1 MCDKLQ
7 KVYSIIGFAQKAGKV
22 SSGVMA
28 AKSSIIRRKAHLVI
42 MSDDIAAN
50 TRESLISLCEK
61 QGVPFIF
68 LDNKYDLGTCLGK
81 AYRVAVT
88 INDKN
93 MAQAI
98 MEAIKG
104 MGDEAKSMGVFKWP
118 K

>member
-1 MCDKLQ
+1 MQ
-7 KVYSIIGFAQKAGKV
+7 KIYSIIGFAQKAGKV

-28 AKSSIIRRKAHLVI
+28 AKSSIIRRKASLLI
-42 MSDDIAAN
+42 MSNDIAAN
-50 TRESLISLCEK
+50 TRESLVSLSEK

-68 LDNKYDLGTCLGK
+68 LGNKYELGTCIGK

-88 INDKN
+88 INDKK
-93 MAQAI
+93 MAETI
-98 MEAIKG
+98 MKALPR